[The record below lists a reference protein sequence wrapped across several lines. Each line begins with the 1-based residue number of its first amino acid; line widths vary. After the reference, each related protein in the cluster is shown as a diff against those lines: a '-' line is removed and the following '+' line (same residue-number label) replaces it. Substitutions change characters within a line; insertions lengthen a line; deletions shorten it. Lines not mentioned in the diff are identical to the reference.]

1 MTGLFDDC
9 FKIAVEMSK
18 SAFSNAAVKGIL
30 SGFKT
35 IGLPLIGIAILVL
48 LIKKIIAIMDGGE
61 VSFGD
66 TVMRIS
72 IGAIVYQYGV
82 TAMKWFYLL
91 LLDTGKDV
99 IEAITMTGD
108 VKYNALA
115 EINDLGSLFT
125 VILLV
130 IAIFY
135 MMKSILSLLERFWM
149 FLVSL
154 VLLYLYLPGYI
165 AGNDEGIIM
174 WFKQCTAIA
183 LTQIM
188 QTIILVLGMS
198 LYLATGSIADFCL
211 AIGAVIDASKI
222 DQVLDKWGMSSG
234 GKLGN
239 LARNGMS
246 SAFYAR
252 QMFMKK

>member
-1 MTGLFDDC
+1 MTGLFEDC
-9 FKIAVEMSK
+9 FSIAIEMSK
-18 SAFSNAAVKGIL
+18 SAFSNAAVKGVM

-35 IGLPLIGIAILVL
+35 VGLPLVGIAILVL
-48 LIKKIIAIMDGGE
+48 LIKKIIAIMDGGD

-66 TVMRIS
+66 TIMRIS
-72 IGAIVYQYGV
+72 IGAVVYQYGV
-82 TAMKWFYLL
+82 TAMQWFYLL

-99 IEAITMTGD
+99 IGAITSTGD
-108 VKYNALA
+108 VEFNALA
-115 EINDLGSLFT
+115 SITDLGSFFT

-154 VLLYLYLPGYI
+154 VLLYLYIPGYI
-165 AGNDEGIIM
+165 AGNDEGLIM

-198 LYLATGSIADFCL
+198 MYLATGTISDFCL
-211 AIGAVIDASKI
+211 SIGAVIAASKV
-222 DQVLDKWGMSSG
+222 DQILDKWGMSSG

-246 SAFYAR
+246 SAFYAK
-252 QMFMKK
+252 QMFMKG